1 MITWAPI
8 CLKCKH
14 FQQDPTNHWF
24 RCTAFPEGIPSDII
38 YGREDHRQ
46 KFPGDK
52 GIHFELKT
60 KEDVVKMKE
69 RMDKSAEPYFEEM
82 EKTWDDWSRF
92 RKPKYDP
99 SNKQSVAACRKFAR
113 MGVYK
118 PGCSRAMLL
127 AEAVYE
133 PGADDNQ
140 YVPAQTVDPRKLVS
154 PDQKVRDEEAG
165 KKKAIFTMDGLFDR
179 AEFLRTP
186 EGVVTISNWM
196 KMPEEDKMLFTGMFD
211 PRGNLIATKHR
222 EFNNRLKDYNG
233 RRMARGMEEKKVQ

>member
-99 SNKQSVAACRKFAR
+99 SNKNCQ
-113 MGVYK
+113 
-118 PGCSRAMLL
+118 
-127 AEAVYE
+127 
-133 PGADDNQ
+133 
-140 YVPAQTVDPRKLVS
+140 VP
-154 PDQKVRDEEAG
+154 G
-165 KKKAIFTMDGLFDR
+165 KKAGQASTILQHSATVR
-179 AEFLRTP
+179 AE
-186 EGVVTISNWM
+186 S
-196 KMPEEDKMLFTGMFD
+196 
-211 PRGNLIATKHR
+211 
-222 EFNNRLKDYNG
+222 
-233 RRMARGMEEKKVQ
+233 